1 MWILPSCLAIQLQ
14 LHTTGGNHAA
24 KTNRRRTHTVYAGKH
39 VCMLPA
45 LSRYTAH
52 AELQLRAAAVEAL
65 VHTLHS
71 SARLRSAVLLQVVV
85 FLAALP
91 DEAQQV
97 RGTRGCGQGLGLV
110 LQSRYGTVLMW

>member
-1 MWILPSCLAIQLQ
+1 MQQQTDFA
-14 LHTTGGNHAA
+14 HAQVMRA
-24 KTNRRRTHTVYAGKH
+24 S
-39 VCMLPA
+39 VCACCVPCP
-45 LSRYTAH
+45 RYTAH

-71 SARLRSAVLLQVVV
+71 SARLRSTVLLQVVV

-97 RGTRGCGQGLGLV
+97 RW
-110 LQSRYGTVLMW
+110 RYGWKEVTVPCVQTCR

>member
-1 MWILPSCLAIQLQ
+1 
-14 LHTTGGNHAA
+14 
-24 KTNRRRTHTVYAGKH
+24 
-39 VCMLPA
+39 MLPA
-45 LSRYTAH
+45 VLRYTAH

-97 RGTRGCGQGLGLV
+97 RGPGVVARDWDWCCNQVAV
-110 LQSRYGTVLMW
+110 LY